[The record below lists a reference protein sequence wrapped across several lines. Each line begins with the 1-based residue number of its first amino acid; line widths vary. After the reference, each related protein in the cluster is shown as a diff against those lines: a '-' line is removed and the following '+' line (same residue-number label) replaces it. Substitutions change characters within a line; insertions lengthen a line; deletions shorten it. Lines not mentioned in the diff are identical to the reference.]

1 MATTTFLGNAS
12 VLINST
18 DLSDQCTA
26 VTPTYTAE
34 ALEST
39 AMGDTARKFTA
50 GLQNNELTLTLYQSY
65 ASLETEATVYGL
77 VGTQVTS
84 IVVKPTSAAVSAT
97 NPSYTLAGAYLESET
112 PINSTYGEL
121 AMVELTFRGGTLT
134 KATS

>member
-1 MATTTFLGNAS
+1 MATTTFLSNA
-12 VLINST
+12 VVTINAT
-18 DLSDQCTA
+18 DVSDQ
-26 VTPTYTAE
+26 VTSATLTYTAE

-39 AMGDTARKFTA
+39 AMGSTARTYVA
-50 GLQNNELTLTLYQSY
+50 GLQSNELTLTMYQSY
-65 ASLETEATVYGL
+65 VASETEQTIYPL
-77 VGTQVTS
+77 VGTTVAT

-97 NPSYTLAGAYLESET
+97 NPSYTLANSYLESHT